1 MNKDTNTRRSAVAVL
16 VLVLAAIGLAVYVI
30 RAIDLSPRTDDAYV
44 YADTVDV
51 APEVSGRIIYL
62 PVIDN
67 QRVRKGDLLFQIDP
81 EPYQATL
88 ARAEASLKAL
98 DREIELAQRSVN
110 AQQFAAAAGGAEVE
124 RARAAARQANDTL
137 GRLEPLQGKQY
148 VSAEQVDQARTAKRI
163 AQAELNTALLEARR
177 AQAAVS
183 GVDALV
189 ARREVIKAEI
199 ELARLHLGYTQV
211 RAPCDGLVIS
221 LKNSAGQYAAAGH
234 PIFTLANTA
243 RWYVVANFRE
253 TDLANI
259 NAGRPAQV
267 YLLSD
272 PSRRYRG
279 TVESI
284 GYGVFPDDG
293 GAEAGGLPRVSRSI
307 NWVRVAQ
314 RFPVR
319 ILVDKPNASFRI
331 GASAVAI
338 MTDDDRRQPQAAN
351 R

>member
-1 MNKDTNTRRSAVAVL
+1 MNRDKDTRRSTVVVL
-16 VLVLAAIGLAVYVI
+16 ALVLAVIGLAVYVI

-44 YADTVDV
+44 YADTINV
-51 APEVSGRIIYL
+51 APDVSGRIVHL
-62 PVIDN
+62 AVTDN

-98 DREIELAQRSVN
+98 DSEIELTQRSVN
-110 AQQFAAAAGGAEVE
+110 AQQFAAAAARAEVE
-124 RARAAARQANDTL
+124 RARAAATQATDTL
-137 GRLEPLQGKQY
+137 ARLEPLQSKEY
-148 VSAEQVDQARTAKRI
+148 VAAEQVDQARTAKRS

-189 ARREVIKAEI
+189 ARRAVVKAEI
-199 ELARLHLGYTQV
+199 VLARLNLGYTQV
-211 RAPCDGLVIS
+211 RAPVDGVVIS
-221 LKNSAGQYAAAGH
+221 LRTSAGQYASAGH
-234 PIFTLANTA
+234 PVFTLANTA

-253 TDLANI
+253 TDLGNI
-259 NAGRPAQV
+259 KPGRPAQV

-272 PSRRYRG
+272 TTRRYRG

-293 GAEAGGLPRVSRSI
+293 GEQAAGLPRVPRSI
-307 NWVRVAQ
+307 NWVRVQQ

-319 ILVDKPNASFRI
+319 ILVDQPDATFRI

-338 MTDDDRRQPQAAN
+338 VATDVR
-351 R
+351 

>member
-1 MNKDTNTRRSAVAVL
+1 MKQGTNTRRSTVAVL
-16 VLVLAAIGLAVYVI
+16 VLVLAAIALAIYVI

-51 APEVSGRIIYL
+51 APEVSGRIVKL
-62 PVIDN
+62 AVTDN
-67 QRVRKGDLLFQIDP
+67 QRVRAGDLLFQIDP
-81 EPYQATL
+81 APFEATL

-98 DREIELAQRSVN
+98 DSEIELTQRSVN
-110 AQQFAAAAGGAEVE
+110 AQQFAAAAGTAEVA
-124 RARAAARQANDTL
+124 RARAAAGQAADTL
-137 GRLEPLQGKQY
+137 ARIEPLQGKEY
-148 VSAEQVDQARTAKRI
+148 VSAEQVDQARTAKRV
-163 AQAELNTALLEARR
+163 AQAGLDAALQEARR

-189 ARREVIKAEI
+189 ARRDVVKAEI
-199 ELARLHLGYTQV
+199 VLARLHLDYTQV

-221 LKNSAGQYAAAGH
+221 LKNSAGQYASAGR
-234 PIFTLANTA
+234 PVFTLANTA

-259 NAGRPAQV
+259 RAGRSAQV

-272 PSRRYRG
+272 TSRRYRG
-279 TVESI
+279 TVESV

-293 GAEAGGLPRVSRSI
+293 GAEAGGLPRVPRSI

-319 ILVDKPNASFRI
+319 ILIEKPDASFRI

-338 MTDDDRRQPQAAN
+338 MTSDDRSQPKAAG